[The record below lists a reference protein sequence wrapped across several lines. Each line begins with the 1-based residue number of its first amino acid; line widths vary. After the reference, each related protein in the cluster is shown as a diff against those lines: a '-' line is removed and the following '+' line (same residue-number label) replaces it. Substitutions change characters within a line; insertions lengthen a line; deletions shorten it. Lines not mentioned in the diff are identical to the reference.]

1 LRRNLVTAVNL
12 FYLQT
17 LIFVEQATCKASAL
31 SKLAL
36 VLSGGGARGAFQA
49 GALVELL
56 DYFHRNGKRIN
67 ILSGTSVGALNGM
80 SIAQAPDLK
89 AAGEEIE
96 LQWKKLTNDDIYKV
110 RGWEIFRL
118 FLKFATHRIEKW
130 PTLRG
135 VDSIFDNTPLYNKYV
150 ENYLDMDAI
159 RSRRTVDDFFVSLTS
174 LHTGAAYMQ
183 CLTTEPDVQKAK
195 EYIMA
200 STITTVAYP
209 PVKTVVIDPE
219 IPEHMQETPQ
229 LYADGGISNKTPL
242 KSILQ
247 TGDISELYVVNTYPS
262 YPNKTAESIN
272 ATFPNVFSLLIRTA
286 VELLP
291 NLYFHRDMETVQDVN
306 NDLATWHALKSK
318 LLHSVT
324 DDRTRV
330 RIEELL
336 ADEEQRFSFTQ
347 GNKQIIN
354 PVIIAPDE
362 ELPVQDT
369 EFVQPKL
376 GETFEMGREKARE
389 VMAGL
394 EKREVSRVRGV
405 ESL

>member
-1 LRRNLVTAVNL
+1 M
-12 FYLQT
+12 
-17 LIFVEQATCKASAL
+17 

-56 DYFHRNGKRIN
+56 AYFERTGRRIN

-89 AAGEEIE
+89 AAREEIE
-96 LQWKKLTNDDIYKV
+96 MQWKKLSNDDIYKV
-110 RGWEIFRL
+110 RGWEIFKL
-118 FLKFATHRIEKW
+118 IAKFATHRIEKW
-130 PTLRG
+130 PTLPG

-150 ENYLDMDAI
+150 EHYLDLDAI

-174 LHTGAAYMQ
+174 LHTGAAYLQ
-183 CLTTEPDVQKAK
+183 CLTTEPDLQKAK

-209 PVKTVVIDPE
+209 PVKTVVVDPE
-219 IPEHMQETPQ
+219 IPEHLQETPQ

-242 KSILQ
+242 KTILQ
-247 TGDISELYVVNTYPS
+247 TGDINELFVVNTYPS
-262 YPNKTAESIN
+262 YPNKTEESIN
-272 ATFPNVFSLLIRTA
+272 QKFPNVFSMLIRTA

-291 NLYFHRDMETVQDVN
+291 NLYFRRDMESVQDVN
-306 NDLATWHALKSK
+306 NDIERWNALKTK
-318 LLHSVT
+318 LLGTVRN
-324 DDRTRV
+324 DADRV
-330 RIEELL
+330 RLEELL
-336 ADEEQRFSFTQ
+336 AGEEQKFSFKQ

-376 GETFEMGREKARE
+376 GETFEMGREKAKQ
-389 VMAGL
+389 VLAGL
-394 EKREVSRVRGV
+394 EERGVYRVRGV

>member
-1 LRRNLVTAVNL
+1 
-12 FYLQT
+12 
-17 LIFVEQATCKASAL
+17 
-31 SKLAL
+31 

-56 DYFHRNGKRIN
+56 AYFERSGKRIN

-80 SIAQAPDLK
+80 SIAQAESLS
-89 AAGEEIE
+89 AARMEIE
-96 LQWKKLTNDDIYKV
+96 FQWKRLTNEDIYRV
-110 RGWEIFRL
+110 RGWDIVKL
-118 FLKFATHRIEKW
+118 IANFATHRIEQW
-130 PTLRG
+130 PSLRG
-135 VDSIFDNTPLYNKYV
+135 VDSIFDNTPLYNKFID
-150 ENYLDMDAI
+150 NYLDLDAI

-174 LHTGAAYMQ
+174 LHTGAAYLQ
-183 CLTTEPDVQKAK
+183 CLTTEPDLQKAK

-209 PVKTVVIDPE
+209 PVKTVVYDHE
-219 IPEHMQETPQ
+219 VPEHLQDTPQ

-247 TGDISELYVVNTYPS
+247 TGDIGELYVVNTYPT
-262 YPNKTAESIN
+262 YPNKTQDSIN
-272 ATFPNVFSLLIRTA
+272 ATFPNVFSMLIRTA

-291 NLYFHRDMETVQDVN
+291 NLYFQRDMETVKDVN
-306 NDLATWHALKSK
+306 NDLETWRALKAK
-318 LLHSVT
+318 LLACAR
-324 DDRTRV
+324 DDATRV
-330 RIEELL
+330 RLEELL
-336 ADEEQRFSFTQ
+336 AEEEKKFSFKQ

-376 GETFEMGREKARE
+376 GETFEMGRVKARQ
-389 VMAGL
+389 VLAMHNS
-394 EKREVSRVRGV
+394 VHRVFGV